1 MESEATKKAKRKY
14 REANATISITVSKE
28 IKAMVDEAAA
38 RNGKS
43 KAQYIVDLI
52 KADNKIQD

>member
-14 REANATISITVSKE
+14 REANATISITVSKK

-52 KADNKIQD
+52 KADNKI

>member
-1 MESEATKKAKRKY
+1 METEAEKRAKRKY
-14 REANATISITVSKE
+14 RESKAQLSITIEKE
-28 IKAMVDEAAA
+28 IMKIVTEAAA

-52 KADNKIQD
+52 KKDNNI

>member
-1 MESEATKKAKRKY
+1 MTKETQKKAAKKY
-14 REANATISITVSKE
+14 KSTKAQIQITVDQE
-28 IKAMVDEAAA
+28 IKALLDEAAA

-52 KADNKIQD
+52 KADNKII